1 MFFQKAEKV
10 SVSYQFS
17 PLFYLYINR
26 FEQLFEFVF
35 HKNHHGMDDFL
46 KFTDSG
52 ITGYLIK
59 FSMKSKFTDRGI
71 FIVLKSD
78 SQPDNLLQFNNIF
91 RSYILEKITANSQ
104 FQSNPET

>member
-1 MFFQKAEKV
+1 
-10 SVSYQFS
+10 
-17 PLFYLYINR
+17 
-26 FEQLFEFVF
+26 
-35 HKNHHGMDDFL
+35 MDDLL

-59 FSMKSKFTDRGI
+59 ASMKSKFTDRGI

>member
-1 MFFQKAEKV
+1 
-10 SVSYQFS
+10 
-17 PLFYLYINR
+17 
-26 FEQLFEFVF
+26 
-35 HKNHHGMDDFL
+35 MDDLL

-78 SQPDNLLQFNNIF
+78 SLPDNLLQFNNIF

-104 FQSNPET
+104 FQSSPET